1 MQHPDF
7 LIDSQDK
14 SLLIHN
20 VNIAPL
26 SKGIADDDLLYSAS
40 IAIENGDIAW
50 LGKGKPP
57 EQYSSFKQIDG
68 NNQWLLP
75 AFIDCHT
82 HLVFA
87 GSRAHEF
94 EMRLTGKSYEEIAK
108 AGGGIVST
116 VRATREAS
124 EQELYEL
131 TTKRALKWL
140 TQGVATIEI
149 KSGYGLDTESELKM
163 LRVARRIGR
172 DNAIDV
178 ATTFLGAHALPP
190 EYKENPEAYIDLVC
204 EEMLPAAAQEE
215 LVDAVDVFCESIG
228 FDLAQTKRVLSKA
241 KSLNLE
247 VKAHVEQLSNL
258 GGSELAAKLNAL
270 SVDHVEYLD
279 ETGVKAL
286 AKSGTVA
293 TLLPGAF
300 YFLKETQKPPVQ
312 LLRQYNVPMAIAT
325 DFNPGSSPIASM
337 QLMLNMACTF
347 FALTPEEALLG
358 VTKHAAQA
366 LDKQDTIGSVEV
378 GKRAKL
384 ALWDIEHPRHLCYE
398 FGISQPELL
407 IV

>member
-20 VNIAPL
+20 VNIAPM
-26 SKGIADDDLLYSAS
+26 SKGIADSDLLYNTS
-40 IAIENGDIAW
+40 IAIQNGDIVW

-57 EQYSSFKQIDG
+57 KQYSRFEQIDG

-82 HLVFA
+82 HLIFV

-124 EQELYEL
+124 EQELYAL
-131 TTKRALKWL
+131 AKKRAMKWL
-140 TQGVATIEI
+140 AQGVATIEI

-163 LRVARRIGR
+163 LKVARRIGQ
-172 DNAIDV
+172 DSAIDV
-178 ATTFLGAHALPP
+178 ATTFLGAHALPS
-190 EYKENPEAYIDLVC
+190 EYKTNPDGYIDLVC
-204 EEMLPAAAQEE
+204 EDMLPAVVQAKLA
-215 LVDAVDVFCESIG
+215 DAVDVFCESIG
-228 FDLAQTKRVLSKA
+228 FDLAQTERVLNKA
-241 KSLNLE
+241 ISLNLD

-270 SVDHVEYLD
+270 SVDHIEFLD
-279 ETGVKAL
+279 EAGVKAL
-286 AKSGTVA
+286 AQSGTVA

-300 YFLKETQKPPVQ
+300 YFLKETQRPPVQ
-312 LLRQYNVPMAIAT
+312 LLRKYNVPMAIAT
-325 DFNPGSSPIASM
+325 DFNPGSSPIASL

-358 VTKHAAQA
+358 VTKYAAQA
-366 LDKQDTIGSVEV
+366 LGKQHSIGTIEI

-384 ALWDIEHPRHLCYE
+384 ALWDVDHPRHLCYE